1 MYIRV
6 MLLTL
11 ILLVLFAS
19 CAPQPQ
25 DDTDVGVVSH
35 ELREC
40 PEGEQLGYVP
50 PTITCVPVGTVP
62 IDSPCDSPDACE
74 DGAACVPDIGHS
86 DRIAPDR
93 YILGQGV
100 CRTIADRGACE
111 DGERYQ
117 TLLRTDSGAFDTLV
131 LFSLGDVLYPVMR
144 SEDWAFGF
152 CIRTCD
158 DDCPAEPMFCGKD
171 HEEDP
176 EPTSCRRRNVR

>member
-1 MYIRV
+1 MKLTT
-6 MLLTL
+6 LLALTTAC
-11 ILLVLFAS
+11 V
-19 CAPQPQ
+19 PHHPNEE
-25 DDTDVGVVSH
+25 DPEVGTVSH

-40 PEGEQLGYVP
+40 PEGEQLGYTP
-50 PTITCVPVGTVP
+50 PTIACVPIGTVP

-74 DGAACVPDIGHS
+74 EGAACVPNIGHS

-100 CRTIADRGACE
+100 CRTIADQGACD

-117 TLLRTDSGAFDTLV
+117 TLLMTDSGAFDTLV
-131 LFSLGDVLYPVMR
+131 LFSRGDALYPVTHNN
-144 SEDWAFGF
+144 SEWAFGF

-158 DDCPAEPMFCGKD
+158 DDCPPEPMFCGKD

-176 EPTSCRRRNVR
+176 EPASCRRRNVR